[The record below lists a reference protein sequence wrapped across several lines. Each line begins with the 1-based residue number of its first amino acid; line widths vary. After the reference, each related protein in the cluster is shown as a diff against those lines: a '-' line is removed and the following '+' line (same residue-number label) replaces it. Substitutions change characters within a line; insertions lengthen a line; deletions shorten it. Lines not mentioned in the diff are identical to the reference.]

1 MKSVPIIDIATGEVV
16 EDEEVATLI
25 RDESVYELGNMA
37 LLSGSLNSAISNYE
51 FARKI
56 NGDPKGRMKK
66 KEGIRSYAALSTTSE
81 IVAIYDEKKKWD
93 ETDIRTRTDKFA
105 KVILEIWPIEKKD

>member
-1 MKSVPIIDIATGEVV
+1 
-16 EDEEVATLI
+16 
-25 RDESVYELGNMA
+25 
-37 LLSGSLNSAISNYE
+37 
-51 FARKI
+51 
-56 NGDPKGRMKK
+56 MKK